1 MRIARPEDGDGHP
14 DNEADTILAVSQI
27 EDGDGVALEATGRSV
42 ASVQFMITSAMREI
56 LTNELQFLDS
66 EVDEMKPELAAK
78 MIETGTKRPFGDGR
92 EMPESWKRGAMP
104 ERKRDVLGFFR
115 NINSLQ
121 VIVLGAIGVL
131 AGLVVTNKIELETL
145 LGGASTALP
154 KEKLSSHV
162 KKKKKK
168 KKKGK
173 KRTIPKRTNVVEN

>member
-1 MRIARPEDGDGHP
+1 MG
-14 DNEADTILAVSQI
+14 
-27 EDGDGVALEATGRSV
+27 

-104 ERKRDVLGFFR
+104 ERKRDALGLFR

-168 KKKGK
+168 KKKKGK